1 MFTEIYPYDMKT
13 VYIVRHGKAV
23 PASANIADADRLLT
37 DTGVA
42 RTCKVALYMAENKPV
57 IDHIIASPAERAF
70 TTALIIADKLGVPAK
85 KVVAEEKL
93 FTGDAS
99 DAIELIESLDDTVN
113 SVMIVGHN
121 PVITMIANQ
130 FANPKLDSL
139 PTTGVVS
146 VHLDTEKWAD
156 LKRAKV
162 IQNFTVW
169 PGML

>member
-1 MFTEIYPYDMKT
+1 MKT

-23 PASANIADADRLLT
+23 PAHANIADADRLLT

-42 RTCKVALYMAENKPV
+42 RTCKIAEYMNETKPV
-57 IDHIIASPAERAF
+57 IDQIIASPAERAYA
-70 TTALIIADKLGVPAK
+70 TALIIADKLGIK
-85 KVVAEEKL
+85 TNKVVSDEKL
-93 FTGDAS
+93 FTGDES
-99 DAIELIESLDDTVN
+99 DVLEVIEALDESIN

-121 PVITMIANQ
+121 PTITMVANR
-130 FANPKLDSL
+130 FASPKLESL

-146 VHLDTEKWAD
+146 VHLETEKWID
-156 LKRAKV
+156 LKKAKV

>member
-1 MFTEIYPYDMKT
+1 MKT

-23 PASANIADADRLLT
+23 PASANAADFDRMLT

-42 RTCKVALYMAENKPV
+42 RTCRVALFMAESKPV
-57 IDHIIASPAERAF
+57 IDQIISSPAERAYA
-70 TTALIIADKLGVPAK
+70 TALIIADKLGYPANK
-85 KVVAEEKL
+85 IVTEEKI
-93 FTGDAS
+93 FSGDEK
-99 DAIELIESLDDTVN
+99 DILNLIEDLDDTVN

-121 PVITMIANQ
+121 PVITMVANH

-146 VHLDTEKWAD
+146 VNLETEKWARCKD
-156 LKRAKV
+156 AKV

>member
-1 MFTEIYPYDMKT
+1 MKT

-42 RTCKVALYMAENKPV
+42 RTCRVALYMAESKPV
-57 IDHIIASPAERAF
+57 IDQIIASPAERAF
-70 TTALIIADKLGVPAK
+70 ATALIIADKLGFSAK
-85 KVVAEEKL
+85 KVVAAEKL
-93 FTGDAS
+93 FTGDEL
-99 DAIELIESLDDTVN
+99 DALELIEGLDDSIN

-121 PVITMIANQ
+121 PIITMVANR
-130 FANPKLDSL
+130 FASPKLESL

-146 VHLDTEKWAD
+146 VHLETEKWAD

>member
-1 MFTEIYPYDMKT
+1 MKT
-13 VYIVRHGKAV
+13 VYIVRHGKAA
-23 PASANIADADRLLT
+23 PASANITDADRMLT

-42 RTCKVALYMAENKPV
+42 RTCKIAEYMAESKPV
-57 IDHIIASPAERAF
+57 IDHIISSPAERAYD
-70 TTALIIADKLGVPAK
+70 TALIIADKLGIPVK

-93 FTGDAS
+93 FTGDDS
-99 DAIELIESLDDTVN
+99 DYLDLIEGLDDSVN
-113 SVMIVGHN
+113 SVMLVGHN
-121 PVITMIANQ
+121 PVITMVANR

-156 LKRAKV
+156 LKTAKV

>member
-1 MFTEIYPYDMKT
+1 MKT
-13 VYIVRHGKAV
+13 IYIVRHGKTI
-23 PASANIADADRLLT
+23 PASANVADAERMLT

-42 RTCKVALYMAENKPV
+42 RTCRVALYMAESKPV
-57 IDHIIASPAERAF
+57 IDQIIASPAERAYA
-70 TTALIIADKLGVPAK
+70 TALIIADKLGFHSN
-85 KVVAEEKL
+85 KVVANEIL
-93 FTGDAS
+93 FTGDDK
-99 DAIELIESLDDTVN
+99 DALEIMEGLDDSTN

-121 PVITMIANQ
+121 PVITQVANH

-146 VHLDTEKWAD
+146 VHLDVDKWAD
-156 LKRAKV
+156 LKKAKV

>member
-1 MFTEIYPYDMKT
+1 MKT
-13 VYIVRHGKAV
+13 VYIVRHGKTI

-42 RTCKVALYMAENKPV
+42 RTCKIAQYMAESKPV
-57 IDHIIASPAERAF
+57 IDRIISSPAERAF
-70 TTALIIADKLGVPAK
+70 STALIIADKLGIAARTVTSQ
-85 KVVAEEKL
+85 EKL
-93 FTGDAS
+93 FSGDEM
-99 DAIELIESLDDTVN
+99 DAIELLEGLDDSIN

-121 PVITMIANQ
+121 PTITMVANR
-130 FANPKLDSL
+130 FASPKLESL

-146 VHLDTEKWAD
+146 VHLETEKWAD
-156 LKRAKV
+156 LKKAKV

>member
-1 MFTEIYPYDMKT
+1 MKT

-23 PASANIADADRLLT
+23 PAHANIADADRLLT

-42 RTCKVALYMAENKPV
+42 RTWKVAEYMAESKPL

-70 TTALIIADKLGVPAK
+70 TTALIIADKLGIPTA
-85 KVVAEEKL
+85 KVVTDEKL
-93 FTGDAS
+93 FTGDDS
-99 DAIELIESLDDTVN
+99 DALDMIEALDDSVK

-121 PVITMIANQ
+121 PVITMVANR
-130 FANPKLDSL
+130 FASPKLDSL

-146 VHLDTEKWAD
+146 VHLETEKWAD
-156 LKRAKV
+156 LKTAKV

>member
-1 MFTEIYPYDMKT
+1 MKT

-23 PASANIADADRLLT
+23 PAHANIADADRLLT

-42 RTCKVALYMAENKPV
+42 RTCKIAEYMTESKPV
-57 IDHIIASPAERAF
+57 IDQIIASPAERAF
-70 TTALIIADKLGVPAK
+70 ATALIIADKLGIKAN
-85 KVVAEEKL
+85 KVVSAEKL
-93 FTGDAS
+93 FTGDES
-99 DAIELIESLDDTVN
+99 DVLEVIESLDDSIK

-121 PVITMIANQ
+121 PVITMVANK
-130 FANPKLDSL
+130 FAIPKLESL

-146 VHLDTEKWAD
+146 VHLDTDKWVD
-156 LKRAKV
+156 LKKAKV

>member
-1 MFTEIYPYDMKT
+1 MKT

-23 PASANIADADRLLT
+23 PAHANIADADRLLT

-42 RTCKVALYMAENKPV
+42 RTCKIAEYMTESKPV
-57 IDHIIASPAERAF
+57 IDQIIASPAERAF
-70 TTALIIADKLGVPAK
+70 ATALIIADKLGIKAN
-85 KVVAEEKL
+85 KVVSDEKL
-93 FTGDAS
+93 FTGDES
-99 DAIELIESLDDTVN
+99 DILEVIENLDNSIN

-121 PVITMIANQ
+121 PIITMVANR
-130 FANPKLDSL
+130 FASPKLESL

-146 VHLDTEKWAD
+146 VHLDTDKWID
-156 LKRAKV
+156 LKKAKV

>member
-1 MFTEIYPYDMKT
+1 MKT
-13 VYIVRHGKAV
+13 VFIVRHGKAV
-23 PASANIADADRLLT
+23 PANANIADTDRMLT

-42 RTCKVALYMAENKPV
+42 RTCKIAEYMTEGKPV
-57 IDHIIASPAERAF
+57 IDHIISSPAARAYD
-70 TTALIIADKLGVPAK
+70 TALIIADKLGIPAK
-85 KVVAEEKL
+85 KVVTNEKL
-93 FTGDAS
+93 FTGDDS
-99 DAIELIESLDDTVN
+99 DVLDLIGELDDSMN

-121 PVITMIANQ
+121 PFITMVANH
-130 FANPKLDSL
+130 FASPKLDSL

-156 LKRAKV
+156 LKDAKV

>member
-1 MFTEIYPYDMKT
+1 MKT

-23 PASANIADADRLLT
+23 PAHANVADADRLLT

-42 RTCKVALYMAENKPV
+42 RTWKVAEYMAESKPL
-57 IDHIIASPAERAF
+57 IDHIIASPAERAY
-70 TTALIIADKLGVPAK
+70 TTALIIADKLGIPAA
-85 KVVAEEKL
+85 KVVTDEIL
-93 FTGDAS
+93 FTGDDS
-99 DAIELIESLDDTVN
+99 DAIELIEALDDSVN

-121 PVITMIANQ
+121 PVITLVANR
-130 FANPKLDSL
+130 FASPKLDSL

-146 VHLDTEKWAD
+146 VHLETEKWAD
-156 LKRAKV
+156 LKTAKV

>member
-1 MFTEIYPYDMKT
+1 MKT

-42 RTCKVALYMAENKPV
+42 RTCKIALYMAGNKPV
-57 IDHIIASPAERAF
+57 IDQIIASPAERAF
-70 TTALIIADKLGVPAK
+70 STALIIADKLGIQAK
-85 KVVAEEKL
+85 KVVADEKL
-93 FTGDAS
+93 FTGDDTDIIS
-99 DAIELIESLDDTVN
+99 LLEEVDDANN

-121 PVITMIANQ
+121 PFITMLANR
-130 FANPKLDSL
+130 FANPKIDSL

>member
-1 MFTEIYPYDMKT
+1 MKT
-13 VYIVRHGKAV
+13 VYIVRHGKAI

-42 RTCKVALYMAENKPV
+42 RTCRVALYIAESKPV
-57 IDHIIASPAERAF
+57 IDQIISSPAERAYA
-70 TTALIIADKLGVPAK
+70 TALIIADKLGIKGK
-85 KVVAEEKL
+85 KVIANEKL
-93 FTGDAS
+93 FTGDAE
-99 DAIELIESLDDTVN
+99 DALDVIESLDDSVN

-121 PVITMIANQ
+121 PVITVVANH
-130 FANPKLDSL
+130 FANPKLESL

-146 VHLDTEKWAD
+146 VHLDTNKWSD

>member
-1 MFTEIYPYDMKT
+1 MKT

-42 RTCKVALYMAENKPV
+42 RTCKIAEYMNESKPV
-57 IDHIIASPAERAF
+57 IDQIIASPAERAYD
-70 TTALIIADKLGVPAK
+70 TALIIADKLGISVK
-85 KVVAEEKL
+85 KVIANEKL
-93 FTGDAS
+93 FSGDDT
-99 DAIELIESLDDTVN
+99 DALDLMEDLDDSIS

-121 PVITMIANQ
+121 PIITQVANR
-130 FANPKLDSL
+130 FASPKLESL

-146 VHLDTEKWAD
+146 VHLDTDKWVD
-156 LKRAKV
+156 LKKAKV

>member
-1 MFTEIYPYDMKT
+1 MKT
-13 VYIVRHGKAV
+13 VYIVRHGKAI
-23 PASANIADADRLLT
+23 PASANVADAERMLT

-42 RTCKVALYMAENKPV
+42 RTCRVALYMAESKPV
-57 IDHIIASPAERAF
+57 IDQIISSPAERAYA
-70 TTALIIADKLGVPAK
+70 TALIIADKLGFHSN
-85 KVVAEEKL
+85 KVVASEKL
-93 FTGDAS
+93 FTGDDK
-99 DAIELIESLDDTVN
+99 DAIEIMEGLDDATN

-121 PVITMIANQ
+121 PVITLVANH
-130 FANPKLDSL
+130 FAEQKLDSL

>member
-1 MFTEIYPYDMKT
+1 MKT

-23 PASANIADADRLLT
+23 PAHANIADADRLLT

-42 RTCKVALYMAENKPV
+42 RTCKIAEYMTESKPV
-57 IDHIIASPAERAF
+57 IDQIIASPAERAF
-70 TTALIIADKLGVPAK
+70 ATALIIADKLGIKAN
-85 KVVAEEKL
+85 KVISDERL
-93 FTGDAS
+93 FTGDES
-99 DAIELIESLDDTVN
+99 DVLEVIEALDDSIN

-121 PVITMIANQ
+121 PVITMVANQ
-130 FANPKLDSL
+130 FASPKLESL

-146 VHLDTEKWAD
+146 VHLETEKWVD
-156 LKRAKV
+156 LKKAKV

>member
-1 MFTEIYPYDMKT
+1 MKT

-23 PASANIADADRLLT
+23 PASANVADADRLLT

-42 RTCKVALYMAENKPV
+42 RTWKVAQFMAESKPV

-70 TTALIIADKLGVPAK
+70 TTALIIADKLGIQAA

-93 FTGDAS
+93 FTGDDS
-99 DAIELIESLDDTVN
+99 DAIELMAALDDSVN

-121 PVITMIANQ
+121 PVITMLANH
-130 FANPKLDSL
+130 FASPKLDSL

-146 VHLDTEKWAD
+146 VHLDTEKWVD
-156 LKRAKV
+156 LKKAKV

>member
-1 MFTEIYPYDMKT
+1 MKT

-23 PASANIADADRLLT
+23 PAHANIADADRLLT

-42 RTCKVALYMAENKPV
+42 RTCKIAEYMNETKPV
-57 IDHIIASPAERAF
+57 IDQIIASPAERAYA
-70 TTALIIADKLGVPAK
+70 TALIIADKLGIKANKIVSD
-85 KVVAEEKL
+85 EKL
-93 FTGDAS
+93 FTGDES
-99 DAIELIESLDDTVN
+99 DVLEVIEALDDSVK

-121 PVITMIANQ
+121 PIITMVANH
-130 FANPKLDSL
+130 FASPKLESL

-146 VHLDTEKWAD
+146 VHLETEKWVD
-156 LKRAKV
+156 LKKAKV

>member
-1 MFTEIYPYDMKT
+1 MKT
-13 VYIVRHGKAV
+13 VYIVRHGKAI
-23 PASANIADADRLLT
+23 PASTNVADADRMLT

-42 RTCKVALYMAENKPV
+42 RTCRVALYMAESKPT
-57 IDHIIASPAERAF
+57 IDQIISSPAERAF
-70 TTALIIADKLGVPAK
+70 ATSLILADKLGFQANK
-85 KVVAEEKL
+85 IVANDKL
-93 FTGDAS
+93 FTGDAI
-99 DAIELIESLDDTVN
+99 DALEIIEELDDSVN

-121 PVITMIANQ
+121 PIITQVANH
-130 FANPKLDSL
+130 FASPKLDSL

-146 VHLDTEKWAD
+146 VHLETDKWAD

>member
-1 MFTEIYPYDMKT
+1 MKT
-13 VYIVRHGKAV
+13 VYIVRHGKAA
-23 PASANIADADRLLT
+23 PASATVPDIDRMLT

-42 RTCKVALYMAENKPV
+42 RTCKVASYMNESKPE
-57 IDHIIASPAERAF
+57 IDHIVSSPAERAYD
-70 TTALIIADKLGVPAK
+70 TALILADKLGIPTSKIVS
-85 KVVAEEKL
+85 EGKL
-93 FTGDAS
+93 FSGDAS
-99 DAIELIESLDDTVN
+99 DYIDIIESLDDTIK

-121 PVITMIANQ
+121 PVITMVANL

-146 VHLDTEKWAD
+146 VHLDTDKWVD
-156 LKRAKV
+156 LKKAKV

>member
-1 MFTEIYPYDMKT
+1 MKT

-23 PASANIADADRLLT
+23 PAHANIADADRLLT

-42 RTCKVALYMAENKPV
+42 RTCKIAEYMNETKPV
-57 IDHIIASPAERAF
+57 IDQIIASPAERAYA
-70 TTALIIADKLGVPAK
+70 TALIIADKLGIKAN
-85 KVVAEEKL
+85 KVVSDEKL
-93 FTGDAS
+93 FTGDES
-99 DAIELIESLDDTVN
+99 DVLEVIEALDDSIK

-121 PVITMIANQ
+121 PVITMVSNR
-130 FANPKLDSL
+130 FANPKLESL

-146 VHLDTEKWAD
+146 VHLDTDNWVD
-156 LKRAKV
+156 LKKAKV

>member
-1 MFTEIYPYDMKT
+1 MKT

-23 PASANIADADRLLT
+23 PASANVADADRLLT

-42 RTCKVALYMAENKPV
+42 RTWKVAQYMAESKPV

-70 TTALIIADKLGVPAK
+70 TTALIIADKLGIQAA

-93 FTGDAS
+93 FTGDDS
-99 DAIELIESLDDTVN
+99 DAIELIEALDDSVN

-121 PVITMIANQ
+121 PVITMLANR

-146 VHLDTEKWAD
+146 VHLDTDKWVD
-156 LKRAKV
+156 LKKAKV

>member
-1 MFTEIYPYDMKT
+1 MKT

-23 PASANIADADRLLT
+23 TASANIADTERLLT

-42 RTCKVALYMAENKPV
+42 RTCKVAQYMAESKPV

-70 TTALIIADKLGVPAK
+70 TTALIIADKLGIKAA
-85 KVVAEEKL
+85 KVVTDEKL
-93 FTGDAS
+93 FTGDAA
-99 DAIELIESLDDTVN
+99 DALDLIEGLDDSIN

-121 PVITMIANQ
+121 PIITPVANHL
-130 FANPKLDSL
+130 ANPKLDSL

-146 VHLDTEKWAD
+146 VHLETEKWAD

>member
-1 MFTEIYPYDMKT
+1 MKT

-23 PASANIADADRLLT
+23 PASANASDFDRMLT

-42 RTCKVALYMAENKPV
+42 RTCRVALYMAESRPV
-57 IDHIIASPAERAF
+57 IDQIITSPAERAYA
-70 TTALIIADKLGVPAK
+70 TALIIADKLGYPANK
-85 KVVAEEKL
+85 IVTEEKI
-93 FTGDAS
+93 FSGDEN
-99 DAIELIESLDDTVN
+99 DLLNLIEDLDDSIN

-121 PVITMIANQ
+121 PSLTMAANK
-130 FANPKLDSL
+130 FASPKLDSL

-146 VHLDTEKWAD
+146 VHLETENWA
-156 LKRAKV
+156 KYKKAKV